1 MKKLLV
7 LTVIIA
13 LGVIIWLAI
22 TPREVDVA
30 PAYRYQIDDITQI
43 GRIEISESGKET
55 IKLVRQMNIPDPF
68 APHAWRLNDR
78 YHARQNAIENLL
90 KAIINLQLKFIPQAA
105 GVETIKDI
113 LRENRVA
120 VNIYDHSNKLMMGYV
135 LGGVTPDERG
145 TYIEMAG
152 TEMPAVVSL
161 GGLDGSLMPRY
172 QMPLKDWR
180 DRTVIAA
187 NYDEIRFAY
196 LHYPAQ
202 PEASFQLN
210 YQEDSWSLSSLQ
222 GENNEIVQRGAI
234 EAFLREFQQLG
245 AEDIILD
252 KSLLGKLQGQS
263 SFLDLELGTT
273 TDTVRISFYPVQR
286 DSDGPASAQISR
298 FHVVDH
304 EDNIFL
310 TQYRVF
316 EKIFWGYHH
325 FIEKN

>member
-7 LTVIIA
+7 LTVTIA
-13 LGVIIWLAI
+13 LGVIIWLAT

-43 GRIEISESGKET
+43 GRIEISESGRET
-55 IKLVRQMNIPDPF
+55 IKLVRQMNIADPF
-68 APHAWRLNDR
+68 APRAWRLNDR

-90 KAIINLQLKFIPQAA
+90 KAIKNLQLKFIPQAA
-105 GVETIKDI
+105 GVKTIKDI

-120 VNIYDHSNKLMMGYV
+120 VNIYDQANILMMGYV

-187 NYDEIRFAY
+187 DYEDIRFTR

-210 YQEDSWSLSSLQ
+210 YQENSWTLSSLQ
-222 GENNEIVQRGAI
+222 GERNVIVKRGAI
-234 EAFLREFQQLG
+234 EAFLREFRQLG

-252 KSLLGKLQGQS
+252 KSLQESLQS
-263 SFLDLELGTT
+263 RPSFLDLELGTT
-273 TDTVRISFYPVQR
+273 IDTVRMSFYPVHR
-286 DSDGPASAQISR
+286 DSNSPASAQISR
-298 FHVVDH
+298 YHVVDH
-304 EDNIFL
+304 QNNIFL
-310 TQYRVF
+310 TQHRVF
-316 EKIFWGYHH
+316 EKIFWGYRH